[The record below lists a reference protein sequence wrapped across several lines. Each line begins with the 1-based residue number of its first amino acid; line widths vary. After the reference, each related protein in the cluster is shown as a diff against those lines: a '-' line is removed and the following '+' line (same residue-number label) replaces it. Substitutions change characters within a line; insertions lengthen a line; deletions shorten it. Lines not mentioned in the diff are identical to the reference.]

1 MPMSVKLTSKAR
13 QILTLSK
20 KVALKT
26 NSTVLKPL
34 HILISILQDESCL
47 AYKLLLALGVSIP
60 ELRNALE
67 AINYAEEEELIPIA
81 RDHIQPHVKKKLTAE
96 VEKLLKMTQNYAA
109 VLHSDVVGTEYI
121 LLAVIRN
128 ADTAMLDVLSAFHIN
143 HERIEHTIV
152 NRLGDYYIVEPERP
166 DLNNEIAME
175 DRDNQ
180 TGKRSPENPL
190 LSKNIPSS
198 STQVSQLPALNSYGR
213 DLSKL
218 AEEGQ
223 LDPIIARQSEI
234 ERMVQILSRRRKNN
248 VLLIGEPGVG
258 KTAIAEGLALQIAQ
272 GKVVPSLRNKRIV
285 MIDMAALVAGTKY
298 RGQFEERLKLIMN
311 EVIKTKT
318 IILFID
324 EFHTLVGAGG
334 AAGALDAANILKP
347 ALARGD
353 IQCIGATTLNE
364 YRQYIEKDGALTR
377 RFQNVTVEPSGL
389 AQSVE
394 ILTKLQPTYEAFHR
408 VSYTPEIIQA
418 CVDLSDRYITNRLLP
433 DKAIDVLDE
442 AGASVHIRHMQ
453 FSPKLNKLIEAMEQT
468 KEQKNEKVKSQQYEE
483 AAKLRDQEKKL
494 HQKFEIEKAHWE
506 KEIKVKKYPVTLED
520 VAAVVSHITGIPAKR
535 ISQQA
540 DGYLLHLQAKLKTR
554 IIGQDMAIDKVVKT
568 IQRTHIGLQ
577 ERNRP
582 LGVFMFL
589 GPTGVGKTE
598 LAKTLASVCFSD
610 KGSLIRIDMSEYMD
624 KFTVSKL
631 IGAPPGYIGYE
642 EGGQLTEK
650 IRKYP
655 YSVVLLDET
664 EKAHPDVYNILL
676 QMMDDGIL
684 TDGLG
689 RKIDCRQLIIIMTS
703 NVGAA
708 DLQQADIGFQ
718 GAEQGS
724 IDERIREK
732 VQRALKRTF
741 NPEFINRLDEVI
753 IFRSLTQA
761 DVRKIVD
768 LQLNKLLE
776 RVEKIGYHLIIK
788 PKAKRFVA
796 EKGFD
801 PQYGIRPLKRT
812 IQQHIEDPIT
822 EKVLAGEVGVGNTIV
837 VDYTK
842 GKSALT
848 ISILSL

>member
-1 MPMSVKLTSKAR
+1 M
-13 QILTLSK
+13 
-20 KVALKT
+20 
-26 NSTVLKPL
+26 
-34 HILISILQDESCL
+34 
-47 AYKLLLALGVSIP
+47 
-60 ELRNALE
+60 
-67 AINYAEEEELIPIA
+67 
-81 RDHIQPHVKKKLTAE
+81 
-96 VEKLLKMTQNYAA
+96 
-109 VLHSDVVGTEYI
+109 
-121 LLAVIRN
+121 
-128 ADTAMLDVLSAFHIN
+128 
-143 HERIEHTIV
+143 
-152 NRLGDYYIVEPERP
+152 
-166 DLNNEIAME
+166 
-175 DRDNQ
+175 
-180 TGKRSPENPL
+180 
-190 LSKNIPSS
+190 
-198 STQVSQLPALNSYGR
+198 
-213 DLSKL
+213 
-218 AEEGQ
+218 
-223 LDPIIARQSEI
+223 
-234 ERMVQILSRRRKNN
+234 
-248 VLLIGEPGVG
+248 
-258 KTAIAEGLALQIAQ
+258 
-272 GKVVPSLRNKRIV
+272 
-285 MIDMAALVAGTKY
+285 VAGTKY

-311 EVIKTKT
+311 EVMKTKSV
-318 IILFID
+318 ILFID

-377 RFQNVTVEPSGL
+377 RFQNVMVEPSGL

-394 ILTKLQPTYEAFHR
+394 ILTKLQPTYETFHS

-442 AGASVHIRHMQ
+442 AGASVHIRHTQ

-468 KEQKNEKVKSQQYEE
+468 KEQKNEKVQSQQYEE

-506 KEIKVKKYPVTLED
+506 KEIKVKKHPVTLED

-540 DGYLLHLQAKLKTR
+540 DGYLLHLQAKLKAR
-554 IIGQDMAIDKVVKT
+554 IIGQDTAIEKVVKT

-610 KGSLIRIDMSEYMD
+610 KGPLIRIDMSEYMD

-676 QMMDDGIL
+676 QMMDEGIL

-708 DLQQADIGFQ
+708 DLQQVDIGFQ
-718 GAEQGS
+718 GAEEAS

-776 RVEKIGYHLIIK
+776 RVEKIGYRLVIK
-788 PKAKRFVA
+788 PKAKQFVA

-822 EKVLAGEVGVGNTIV
+822 EKVLAGEVGAGNTIV
-837 VDYTK
+837 VDHTK
-842 GKSALT
+842 DKTGLT
-848 ISILSL
+848 ISILPL